1 MSLYSPP
8 TTPPGQRR
16 VKPLPK
22 RQRTPPSTS
31 PAPLAVQ
38 DYYVPLISSL
48 LEETRNEGGNAKK
61 RKVPH
66 AIGGEVQGR
75 VSRIT
80 AAGIQFRESVRV
92 RRKHLEGLIEEG
104 EGDTIEKALMLGLL
118 GPGDRDGK
126 RRRLSKRLVLR
137 AGRCVPRGQTEPLK
151 TCENFQFT
159 YSVPSQATDKLRET
173 RQAVDLLRRRIA
185 AAPPPKKKPPAT
197 TSKALP
203 APPLPPSSNKK
214 KKKKRSALA
223 NASNPHHLRNYVP
236 SRVPGVEQPT
246 ATTNSDFVPVRFL
259 TADIPPKRRSKI
271 KPQPQVGTNEWICAY
286 CEYELFYGGDEEYRR
301 ALRRRKKVLKR
312 RQRAREKA
320 ARGVAGKGLDKKEN
334 EEGAE
339 DDGSEDEEETDA
351 FTDSTAAQRTAGQAD
366 LGARQ
371 GGYG

>member
-1 MSLYSPP
+1 MQRMSIYSPP

-137 AGRCVPRGQTEPLK
+137 AGRAVPRGKTEPLK

-159 YSVPSQATDKLRET
+159 YSVPSQGALFSST
-173 RQAVDLLRRRIA
+173 RNNVPDHLSIQPR
-185 AAPPPKKKPPAT
+185 
-197 TSKALP
+197 TSSARPVRPWICCASASL
-203 APPLPPSSNKK
+203 PPLPQRRNHLLRPPRLSLHLPRLPARIRRRKRNGLHWPTHPIPIIYATMFLPASPASS
-214 KKKKRSALA
+214 
-223 NASNPHHLRNYVP
+223 
-236 SRVPGVEQPT
+236 SRLQPPT
-246 ATTNSDFVPVRFL
+246 AT
-259 TADIPPKRRSKI
+259 
-271 KPQPQVGTNEWICAY
+271 
-286 CEYELFYGGDEEYRR
+286 LFPS
-301 ALRRRKKVLKR
+301 A
-312 RQRAREKA
+312 
-320 ARGVAGKGLDKKEN
+320 
-334 EEGAE
+334 
-339 DDGSEDEEETDA
+339 S
-351 FTDSTAAQRTAGQAD
+351 
-366 LGARQ
+366 
-371 GGYG
+371 